1 MGWNSPF
8 LKTDKGYIMLKFS
21 ALSLAQKKCVVALIE
36 HTPALKK
43 TGQITLKEV
52 TSITQDLAAMRD
64 QGAMK
69 IGYPNWLFKA
79 NKIEKG
85 VYQLPVP
92 TAAELSAYQ
101 QEMDAKLN
109 PVKKAKAKVAKL
121 AQAKVIKTKA
131 VKPAK
136 KVAAKATED
145 ESDISGSRLNRII
158 EESVEYDQD
167 VEDFNAIL
175 RENGIEV

>member
-1 MGWNSPF
+1 
-8 LKTDKGYIMLKFS
+8 MLKFS
-21 ALSLAQKKCVVALIE
+21 DLTLAQKRFVVAAIE
-36 HTPALKK
+36 SNAAYKK
-43 TGQITLKEV
+43 NPQITLKECSALYDAV
-52 TSITQDLAAMRD
+52 RATRSGTK
-64 QGAMK
+64 GEK
-69 IGYPNWLFKA
+69 IGYPNWLFAK
-79 NKIEKG
+79 NKVERG

-92 TAAELSAYQ
+92 TATELSAYQ
-101 QEMDAKLN
+101 QELDAKLN

-121 AQAKVIKTKA
+121 AQAKVVKAKA

-145 ESDISGSRLNRII
+145 ESEVEISGSRLNRII
-158 EESVEYDQD
+158 EESAEYDQD

>member
-1 MGWNSPF
+1 
-8 LKTDKGYIMLKFS
+8 MLKFS

-43 TGQITLKEV
+43 TGRITLKEV
-52 TSITQDLAAMRD
+52 TAITQDLAQMRD

-121 AQAKVIKTKA
+121 AQAKVIKTKP
-131 VKPAK
+131 VKVK
-136 KVAAKATED
+136 KVAATATED
-145 ESDISGSRLNRII
+145 ESEISGSRLNRII
-158 EESVEYDQD
+158 EESAEYDQD